1 MNEKRTF
8 GEFIKENKG
17 KIVKGAIVVVGVAV
31 GVLAI
36 KLLANREMELIEG
49 AVENLNSDGL
59 TEGLKVIGDTV
70 TNI

>member
-1 MNEKRTF
+1 MNKKTF